1 MNRGRDS
8 GRLLW
13 GILLV
18 VLGLLF
24 LSSNFGYGTWFVW
37 DRWWPVVLIV
47 IGVIMLYRRSEA
59 PGQGGGA
66 TPPAPV
72 PGPLRPPGE
81 PVPSGLGP
89 AAVAAQPAPGQPA
102 SAAPAETPSTAHRRY
117 PTGAI
122 ILIGLG
128 VAFLLDN
135 LIGGN
140 AFPAFVLIAI
150 GVALVLRQRAER

>member
-1 MNRGRDS
+1 MDRGRDS
-8 GRLLW
+8 SQLLW

-37 DRWWPVVLIV
+37 DRWWPVLLIV

-59 PGQGGGA
+59 AGPGGGM
-66 TPPAPV
+66 TPSPPG

-81 PVPSGLGP
+81 PVPTGADQ
-89 AAVAAQPAPGQPA
+89 AAVAAPAAPGQPA
-102 SAAPAETPSTAHRRY
+102 PAQAAETPSTAHRRY

-122 ILIGLG
+122 ILIGIG
-128 VAFLLDN
+128 VAFLLEN

-150 GVALVLRQRAER
+150 GVALLLRQRVER

>member
-8 GRLLW
+8 GQLLW

-59 PGQGGGA
+59 AGQGGGA
-66 TPPAPV
+66 TPPAPM

-81 PVPSGLGP
+81 PVPSGVGP

-102 SAAPAETPSTAHRRY
+102 SAPPAETPSTAHRRY

>member
-1 MNRGRDS
+1 METRRDS
-8 GRLLW
+8 GQLLW

-24 LSSNFGYGTWFVW
+24 LAGNFGYGTWFVW
-37 DRWWPVVLIV
+37 DRWWPVLLIL

-59 PGQGGGA
+59 AGPGPEAAPPAPAPGPL
-66 TPPAPV
+66 TPPAGAAA
-72 PGPLRPPGE
+72 PGAGQSAAAPPT
-81 PVPSGLGP
+81 
-89 AAVAAQPAPGQPA
+89 PGQPTG
-102 SAAPAETPSTAHRRY
+102 APPAAHRRY
-117 PTGAI
+117 PTGAL
-122 ILIGLG
+122 ILIGIG

-150 GVALVLRQRAER
+150 GIALLLRGRADR